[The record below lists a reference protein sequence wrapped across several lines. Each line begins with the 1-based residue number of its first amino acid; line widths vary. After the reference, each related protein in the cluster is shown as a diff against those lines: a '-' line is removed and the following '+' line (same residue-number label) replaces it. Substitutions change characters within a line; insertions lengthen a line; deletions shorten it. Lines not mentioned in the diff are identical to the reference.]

1 MNKTK
6 ATKWDKT
13 RSNNIWLACANTVNM
28 TTASVVVRNILAA
41 GTAWLFTMFTCMF
54 IWNITKI
61 IIRNWLH
68 LLVIIKEQCLIT
80 NIAQM
85 SDENDEKIIIIIY
98 QMSSSH
104 QGEANRPPEPPVGHD
119 ELLVPADWVDVLP
132 HQVHHRRQRED
143 GHESALKMNI
153 YWILHIKCKIHML
166 DETEWW
172 HCKIREG

>member
-6 ATKWDKT
+6 TKKWDTT
-13 RSNNIWLACANTVNM
+13 RSSKNNIWLAWANTVNM

-54 IWNITKI
+54 ICNIKKE
-61 IIRNWLH
+61 NWLH
-68 LLVIIKEQCLIT
+68 LLVITKGQCLIT

-85 SDENDEKIIIIIY
+85 SDKSGEKIIIIIY
-98 QMSSSH
+98 QMTSTD

-119 ELLVPADWVDVLP
+119 ELLVPADGVDVLP

-143 GHESALKMNI
+143 GHESALKTNI
-153 YWILHIKCKIHML
+153 YWILNIKC
-166 DETEWW
+166 
-172 HCKIREG
+172 